1 MKKITR
7 LTLVVL
13 SVMLIAGCQN
23 TSFQKTKSN
32 LVYKIYRS
40 KDTASVHEGDF
51 MKLQVIQKI
60 NDSTL
65 FDSHETLPVYL
76 PAAGMGRPYDPS
88 EVFTKLK
95 LNDSLVTVQMMDTFI
110 KQNPRLLQRFK
121 NGDRIVTCFKL
132 LHIYK
137 KGESYQADQQKDEE
151 KIVAAK
157 DKELDDYIAANKI
170 NATKTKNG
178 VYVQVIAD
186 GQGAQADSGK
196 YVSVKYRGSTLRGKV
211 FDTNMDSSFHHTDL
225 LKFTIGKREMVPGFD
240 EGVRA
245 FKNGGRGKIY
255 IPTMLAWGPNPTS
268 PDIKPFDPVVFE
280 LTVENVEDKAPE
292 NTMRNMPE
300 PKVDTT
306 QRKK

>member
-7 LTLVVL
+7 LTFVGL
-13 SVMLIAGCQN
+13 SVILMAGCQN
-23 TSFQKTKSN
+23 TSFKKTKSN
-32 LVYKIYRS
+32 LVYKIYHS
-40 KDTASVHEGDF
+40 KDTAAVHEGDF
-51 MKLQVIQKI
+51 MKMQVIQKI

-76 PAAGMGRPYDPS
+76 PAGQSRPYDPS
-88 EVFTKLK
+88 ELFSTLK

-121 NGDRIVTCFKL
+121 NGDRIITSFKV

-137 KGESYQADQQKDEE
+137 RGENYMIDQQKDQE
-151 KIVAAK
+151 KIVAAR

-170 NATKTKNG
+170 DATKTKDG
-178 VYVQVIAD
+178 VYVQIIAQ

-196 YVSVKYRGSTLRGKV
+196 YVSVKYKGSTLKGKV
-211 FDTNMDSSFHHTDL
+211 FDTNMDSTFHHTEL
-225 LKFTIGKREMVPGFD
+225 LKFTVGKREMVTGFD
-240 EGVRA
+240 DGVRS
-245 FKNGGRGKIY
+245 FKNGGHGKIY

-268 PDIKPFDPVVFE
+268 PDIKPFEPVMFE
-280 LTVENVEDKAPE
+280 LAVENVEDKAPE
-292 NTMRNMPE
+292 RSMQNMPL
-300 PKVDTT
+300 PKIDTT